1 MNVFDKNI
9 PTKELFLFLK
19 YNLIPQENSVELS
32 KIDDELYE
40 QFVAKIELLNKQFL
54 NNDNAAKATMSSLFT
69 MFGFN
74 RHYCSMTGQPI
85 IGQYFKIGGKIVS
98 KEAYEAHKIIQEIE
112 KNDDKTN
119 FKSDETRRK

>member
-1 MNVFDKNI
+1 MIAFNKNI
-9 PTKELFLFLK
+9 PSKELFLFLK
-19 YNLIPQENSVELS
+19 YNLIPQDGSVELS
-32 KIDDELYE
+32 KTDEELYE
-40 QFVAKIELLNKQFL
+40 QFVSKMELLDKQFN

-98 KEAYEAHKIIQEIE
+98 REAYEAHKIIQEIE
-112 KNDDKTN
+112 KNNDKAS
-119 FKSDETRRK
+119 FKSDEAGRK

>member
-1 MNVFDKNI
+1 MIAFNKNI

-19 YNLIPQENSVELS
+19 YNLIPQDGTVELS
-32 KIDDELYE
+32 KTDEELYE
-40 QFVAKIELLNKQFL
+40 QFISKIDLLNKQFY

-98 KEAYEAHKIIQEIE
+98 REAYEAHKIIQEIE
-112 KNDDKTN
+112 KNNDKIG
-119 FKSDETRRK
+119 FKSDEVGRK

>member
-1 MNVFDKNI
+1 MTVFNKNI

-19 YNLIPQENSVELS
+19 YNLIPQDNSVELS
-32 KIDDELYE
+32 KTDEELYE
-40 QFVAKIELLNKQFL
+40 QFVSKMELLNKQLL
-54 NNDNAAKATMSSLFT
+54 NSDNSAKATMSSLFT

>member
-19 YNLIPQENSVELS
+19 YNLIQQENSVELS

>member
-1 MNVFDKNI
+1 MIAFNKNI

-19 YNLIPQENSVELS
+19 YNLIPQDGTVELS
-32 KIDDELYE
+32 KTDEELYE
-40 QFVAKIELLNKQFL
+40 QFISKIDLLNKQFY

-98 KEAYEAHKIIQEIE
+98 REAYEAHKIIQEIE
-112 KNDDKTN
+112 KNNDKAN
-119 FKSDETRRK
+119 FKSDETGGK

>member
-1 MNVFDKNI
+1 MTVFNKNI

-19 YNLIPQENSVELS
+19 YNLIPQDNSVELS
-32 KIDDELYE
+32 KTDEELYE

-119 FKSDETRRK
+119 FKSDEIRRN

>member
-1 MNVFDKNI
+1 MTVFNKNI

-19 YNLIPQENSVELS
+19 YNLIPQDNSVELS
-32 KIDDELYE
+32 KTDDELYE

-119 FKSDETRRK
+119 FKPDEIRRN